1 MENKKNPKVTL
12 DNYSKIFIQLGL
24 VLALFLSYVVIEKK
38 SFRQYKALQGVSMNQ
53 DIDEEPPITEPREL
67 ETPKTEPPV
76 LPEKIEVVDDDVDV
90 NETVLQSTEPDET
103 EALEATNIEEVDEPE
118 EVIEDVP
125 FTIIEDVPVFPGC
138 KGSKKELKSCF
149 NKKMPKHFQRKFNTD
164 LPNDFGISP
173 GKKGIIVLFKIDKI
187 GNIVDIK
194 AKAPHPKLQKEAIRI
209 IKLLPKMKPGRQR
222 GKAVGVKYTL
232 PMRIEVD

>member
-1 MENKKNPKVTL
+1 MRTPK
-12 DNYSKIFIQLGL
+12 
-24 VLALFLSYVVIEKK
+24 
-38 SFRQYKALQGVSMNQ
+38 
-53 DIDEEPPITEPREL
+53 TELREL

-90 NETVLQSTEPDET
+90 NETVIQSTEPDET
-103 EALEATNIEEVDEPE
+103 EALEAANIEKVDVPE
-118 EVIEDVP
+118 EV
-125 FTIIEDVPVFPGC
+125 IEDVPVFPGC

-149 NKKMPKHFQRKFNTD
+149 NKKMQKHFQRKFNTD
-164 LPNDFGISP
+164 LPNDLGISL
-173 GKKGIIVLFKIDKI
+173 GKKGIIMLFKIDKI
-187 GNIVDIK
+187 GNIIDIK

>member
-38 SFRQYKALQGVSMNQ
+38 SFRQYKVLQGVSMNQ
-53 DIDEEPPITEPREL
+53 DIDEEPPIIKPREL

-90 NETVLQSTEPDET
+90 NETVIQSTEPDET

-118 EVIEDVP
+118 EVIEDVL
-125 FTIIEDVPVFPGC
+125 VFPGC

-173 GKKGIIVLFKIDKI
+173 GKKGIIMLFKIDKI

>member
-38 SFRQYKALQGVSMNQ
+38 SFRQYKVLQGVSMNQ
-53 DIDEEPPITEPREL
+53 DIDEEPPIIKPREL

-76 LPEKIEVVDDDVDV
+76 LPEKIEVVDDDDV
-90 NETVLQSTEPDET
+90 NETDIQSKVPDET
-103 EALEATNIEEVDEPE
+103 EALEMANIEEVDEPV

-125 FTIIEDVPVFPGC
+125 FTIIEYVPVFPGC

-149 NKKMPKHFQRKFNTD
+149 NKKMQQHFQRKFNAD
-164 LPNDFGISP
+164 LPNDLGMSP
-173 GKKGIIVLFKIDKI
+173 GKKRIIMLFKIDKV
-187 GNIVDIK
+187 GNIVDIR

-232 PMRIEVD
+232 PMRIEVE

>member
-1 MENKKNPKVTL
+1 
-12 DNYSKIFIQLGL
+12 
-24 VLALFLSYVVIEKK
+24 
-38 SFRQYKALQGVSMNQ
+38 MNQ

-90 NETVLQSTEPDET
+90 NETVIQSTEPDET

-118 EVIEDVP
+118 EVIEDVL
-125 FTIIEDVPVFPGC
+125 VFPGC

-164 LPNDFGISP
+164 LPNDLGISP
-173 GKKGIIVLFKIDKI
+173 GKKGIIMLFKIDKI

>member
-38 SFRQYKALQGVSMNQ
+38 SFRQYKVLQGVSMNQ
-53 DIDEEPPITEPREL
+53 DIDEEPPIIKPREL

-76 LPEKIEVVDDDVDV
+76 LPEKIEVVDDDDV
-90 NETVLQSTEPDET
+90 NETDIQSKVPDET
-103 EALEATNIEEVDEPE
+103 EALEMANIEEVDEPV

-125 FTIIEDVPVFPGC
+125 FTIIEDMPVFPGC

-149 NKKMPKHFQRKFNTD
+149 NKKMQKHFQRKFNAD
-164 LPNDFGISP
+164 LPNDLGMSP
-173 GKKGIIVLFKIDKI
+173 GKKRIIMLFKIDKV
-187 GNIVDIK
+187 GNIVDII

-222 GKAVGVKYTL
+222 GKSVGVKYTL
-232 PMRIEVD
+232 PMRIEVE